1 MGWFVGHMCQKIL
14 TNGVPDRLNYCV
26 IFIVYTQFTDVA
38 TCHRIQPGRLWVGDL
53 WSVLCQVAIRQ
64 WDMHFD
70 SLCGKRSG
78 QFISVLQLKQ
88 VACVPELIYVGV
100 ML

>member
-1 MGWFVGHMCQKIL
+1 MAKGHAFYYGLVCGTREKIL
-14 TNGVPDRLNYCV
+14 INGVPDRLNYSV
-26 IFIVYTQFTDVA
+26 ISKYIRNLQTWPQATKYNLAGWDV
-38 TCHRIQPGRLWVGDL
+38 
-53 WSVLCQVAIRQ
+53 
-64 WDMHFD
+64 HFD